1 MARHSIVLLGHTGVG
16 KSASGNTILGRTAF
30 ESKATFTSVTTEIKK
45 ETDTVFGREISVID
59 TPGILSEGIETEIQT
74 FCKENLDSSSCR
86 FLVVVKID
94 RFTKEQLEAVNAT
107 IRVIEP
113 YGLDQAYLLFTRADH
128 LAGTLE
134 EFINKEK
141 ESPES
146 PLQRIVRKFGG
157 RVCSF
162 DNRNGGPDQVKE
174 LLQKTGILSAP
185 ESLEKRKIVL
195 YGLSGAG
202 KTSSGNTILGS
213 KKFKSDCGFESST
226 KTCVSKSAI
235 IGSQEIT
242 VMDTPGVDDSSR
254 SPQEVAKDL
263 LGALCGEHV
272 HALVI
277 VVKIG
282 KLSKEDCSF
291 LQYFPSMFGP
301 DALRSTMVLFTHGDG
316 LGGESF
322 EEKIRANK
330 EVSQL
335 IEQCKERYCV
345 FDNTQ
350 CSNWQQVR
358 NFLQIVDK
366 MVQQNG
372 EQPCDRL
379 EATPFP
385 QQDDNSRPKP
395 FPQSSQSR
403 SGGNAPSGYGS
414 TDPRSPGEESSD
426 ERISSSCCLCQC
438 LRYLLCGCCQSGHD
452 GYEPIN

>member
-1 MARHSIVLLGHTGVG
+1 MTHIITSFSQQGSMKHLNIAGDFYRTFIRSQSAGESGGFLSLPTVCFLL
-16 KSASGNTILGRTAF
+16 
-30 ESKATFTSVTTEIKK
+30 
-45 ETDTVFGREISVID
+45 
-59 TPGILSEGIETEIQT
+59 P
-74 FCKENLDSSSCR
+74 
-86 FLVVVKID
+86 
-94 RFTKEQLEAVNAT
+94 
-107 IRVIEP
+107 
-113 YGLDQAYLLFTRADH
+113 
-128 LAGTLE
+128 
-134 EFINKEK
+134 
-141 ESPES
+141 
-146 PLQRIVRKFGG
+146 
-157 RVCSF
+157 
-162 DNRNGGPDQVKE
+162 
-174 LLQKTGILSAP
+174 GILSAP

-213 KKFKSDCGFESST
+213 KKFKSDCGFESSI
-226 KTCVSKSAI
+226 KMCVSKSAI

-254 SPQEVAKDL
+254 SPQEVVVDILK
-263 LGALCGEHV
+263 ALHGEHV

-277 VVKIG
+277 VLKIG

-322 EEKIRANK
+322 EEKIGASRD
-330 EVSQL
+330 VSEL
-335 IEQCKERYCV
+335 FKRCKGRYCV

-350 CSNWQQVR
+350 SRNRQQVR

-372 EQPCDRL
+372 EQRCDRL
-379 EATPFP
+379 KPT
-385 QQDDNSRPKP
+385 P

-426 ERISSSCCLCQC
+426 ESISSSCCLCQC
-438 LRYLLCGCCQSGHD
+438 LRYLFCGCCQSGRN
-452 GYEPIN
+452 GYESIN